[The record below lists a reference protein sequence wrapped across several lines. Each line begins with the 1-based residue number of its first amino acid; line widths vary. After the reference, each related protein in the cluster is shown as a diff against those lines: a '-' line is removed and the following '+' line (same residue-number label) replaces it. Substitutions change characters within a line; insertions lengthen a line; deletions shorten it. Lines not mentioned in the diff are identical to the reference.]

1 MLIDCPSHPG
11 DHVQCSVSCFPSK
24 LEHWNDHGTVMAMV
38 MVTVVSRRGEDHGSE
53 NDGQLLADPHG
64 LVLTCS
70 MVHGP
75 KFSTQSA
82 PRIQTR
88 TWPPWKD
95 KPQSLGALGRA
106 PTNPFP
112 TGPGR
117 RRGPLAPRPSPA
129 GRLVVICATPQRPAM
144 ASSSQSFN

>member
-1 MLIDCPSHPG
+1 M
-11 DHVQCSVSCFPSK
+11 V
-24 LEHWNDHGTVMAMV
+24 MV
-38 MVTVVSRRGEDHGSE
+38 MVTVASSRGEDHGSE

-82 PRIQTR
+82 PRIQRR
-88 TWPPWKD
+88 TWPPWMD
-95 KPQSLGALGRA
+95 KPQSLGALGLA

-112 TGPGR
+112 AGPGR
-117 RRGPLAPRPSPA
+117 PRGPLGPRLWQACGSS
-129 GRLVVICATPQRPAM
+129 ICATQHLKGPQWLPAPNLLTNL
-144 ASSSQSFN
+144 AALPFGLPCRK